1 MLATELTKNDP
12 TKSCHCAMN
21 AQRFTE
27 EIRGRTQED
36 DKSLRENRFRNT
48 LLAWINGL
56 GLLATLAVI
65 LCYFL

>member
-1 MLATELTKNDP
+1 MLATELKKNDP
-12 TKSCHCAMN
+12 HSTCHCAMN
-21 AQRFTE
+21 AQRFAE

-36 DKSLRENRFRNT
+36 DESLRENRFRNT

-56 GLLATLAVI
+56 GLLAIIAVI

>member
-1 MLATELTKNDP
+1 MLATELKKNDP

-21 AQRFTE
+21 AQRFAE

-36 DKSLRENRFRNT
+36 DEAIGLNRYRNT
-48 LLAWINGL
+48 LLAWMNGL
-56 GLLATLAVI
+56 GLLATVATI

>member
-1 MLATELTKNDP
+1 MLATELKKNDP
-12 TKSCHCAMN
+12 HFTCHCAMN
-21 AQRFTE
+21 AQRFAE

-36 DKSLRENRFRNT
+36 DEAIGLNRFRNT

-56 GLLATLAVI
+56 GLLATVATI